1 MMRKGVPVMGA
12 PFWLFDKVF
21 RVLRVF
27 RAFRVLR
34 VFKVSKDSK
43 DSIRRSYAKPV
54 SCRMPMGWSLLNTR
68 KFRQPK

>member
-12 PFWLFDKVF
+12 PFWLFDKVL
-21 RVLRVF
+21 RVL
-27 RAFRVLR
+27 RVLR

>member
-12 PFWLFDKVF
+12 PFWLFDRVFRVF
-21 RVLRVF
+21 RVLRV
-27 RAFRVLR
+27 LK
-34 VFKVSKDSK
+34 VFKDSKDPK

-68 KFRQPK
+68 KFDNQNQE

>member
-12 PFWLFDKVF
+12 PFWLFDGVFRVF
-21 RVLRVF
+21 RVL
-27 RAFRVLR
+27 RVLR